1 MPAIPPSVTP
11 SSNLV
16 AAPDSSRGFT
26 LIELMTVIVLIAV
39 ALVLSVPSWDH
50 ATQKRRIT
58 GAAEQVAAMVT
69 TAQSEAIKRNQPVSL
84 AFQRLATDNWCI
96 GMAVGDGGCDC
107 MESNPAAAGFCAIEG
122 APSRHVAGDFQGVL
136 LRSALDNAP
145 GAGDGRIVFDPVRG
159 ILTPVGDRLALAFE
173 SQGNDFQLDVRMSS
187 TGLMRVC
194 NPGVTH
200 KVPGYL
206 SCL

>member
-1 MPAIPPSVTP
+1 MPARPPSVTP
-11 SSNLV
+11 EIR
-16 AAPDSSRGFT
+16 AASGRGFT
-26 LIELMTVIVLIAV
+26 LIELLIVIVIIAL
-39 ALVLSVPSWDH
+39 ALVLSVPSWDR
-50 ATQKRRIT
+50 ATQKRRVT
-58 GAAEQVAAMVT
+58 GAAEQVAALVT

-96 GMAVGDGGCDC
+96 GMSLGDGGCDC
-107 MESNPAAAGFCAIEG
+107 MESNPAAAGYCAVEG
-122 APSRHVAGDFQGVL
+122 AASRHVAADFPGVL

-145 GAGDGRIVFDPVRG
+145 GSGDGRVVFDPVRG
-159 ILTPVGDRLALAFE
+159 ILTPVGDRFALAFE
-173 SQGNDFQLDVRMSS
+173 SQGNDFLLDVRMSA

-194 NPGVTH
+194 NPDTSH